1 MRADG
6 ASRSGLLI
14 IASAL
19 ALAALA
25 LSSSARA
32 QSGPEAPG
40 GGSGATVS
48 NFARPATAPEGALA
62 PPSTTKEIPPV
73 APRAGA
79 SPAAVPSAEPS
90 PGATS
95 NGLTGSGNAQG
106 PPGGSSQLG
115 TLKEFLAEIN
125 EASPIGVR
133 LRESECELSN
143 GEEADGL
150 LVVSVVPG
158 SPAAKAG
165 LRPFSTGKADLLT
178 GAAMALMAAATVVPV
193 TMPAILILPALGY
206 TGGAQ
211 SCDTIIAVDGWRVTN
226 FGDFEERMRDVQP
239 GEIVYLTVVRGGKH
253 VQITIAVPPAA
264 SSGTY

>member
-14 IASAL
+14 IASTL
-19 ALAALA
+19 ALAALV

-32 QSGPEAPG
+32 QSGPDAPA
-40 GGSGATVS
+40 GGSGAAVS
-48 NFARPATAPEGALA
+48 NFARPATAPEGAFT

-73 APRAGA
+73 AARAGA

-90 PGATS
+90 PGAAT
-95 NGLTGSGNAQG
+95 NGLTGSGNAQE
-106 PPGGSSQLG
+106 PPGGPTQLG
-115 TLKEFLAEIN
+115 TLKEFLAEGK
-125 EASPIGVR
+125 ETSPIGVR
-133 LRESECELSN
+133 LREAECELSN

-165 LRPFSTGKADLLT
+165 LRPFSTREADLLT
-178 GAAMALMAAATVVPV
+178 GAAVALMAAATVFPP
-193 TMPAILILPALGY
+193 TMPAMLILPALGY
-206 TGGAQ
+206 SGGAQ

-226 FGDFEERMRDVQP
+226 FADFEEQMRDVRP
-239 GEIVYLTVVRGGKH
+239 GELVYLTVVRDGKH
-253 VQITIAVPPAA
+253 VQITVAVPPTA